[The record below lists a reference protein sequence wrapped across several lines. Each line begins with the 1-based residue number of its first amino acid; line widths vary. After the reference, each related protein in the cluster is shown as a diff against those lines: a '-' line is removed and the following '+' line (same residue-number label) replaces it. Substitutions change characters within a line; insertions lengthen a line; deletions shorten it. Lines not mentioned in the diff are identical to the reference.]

1 VRGLRALITA
11 RLAPVLLLAGCATFD
26 PAQYETV
33 VVTQATGALWRG
45 VPVREGQIAVIERP
59 SASSLLLSFVAE
71 RYEPFIH
78 AGLVV
83 FDDGEPYVY
92 EAMGVFKPHLTGRP
106 TRGMGGGV
114 RRVTLDAFLSRD
126 GIVALY
132 EPEAFVDRAAAAAFA
147 RANRAAH
154 TPFDDTFDARDAR
167 RFYCVEFVAR
177 ALEAGGSA
185 PIPGV
190 RLSSNRSMRV
200 LLDWLEIGSP
210 TILLAGEL
218 LDEDR
223 RVLLAH
229 RRRTGIQI
237 EAYFERKR
245 ELHRRFTDD
254 QRLGSV
260 FDWRPLG
267 LKLRP
272 KVREFLD
279 LGLAESA
286 DAHALAAKVFGD
298 ERALLGSDQRIQ
310 VGVPSS
316 D

>member
-1 VRGLRALITA
+1 MRGSRALSIA
-11 RLAPVLLLAGCATFD
+11 CIAPALLLAGCATFD
-26 PAQYETV
+26 PARYETV
-33 VVTQATGALWRG
+33 VVPESAIATWHG

-59 SASSLLLSFVAE
+59 SATSVLLSFVAQ

-114 RRVTLDAFLSRD
+114 RRVKLAAFLARD

-132 EPEAFVDRAAAAAFA
+132 EPEAGVDRAAAAAFA
-147 RANRAAH
+147 RTNRAAR

-177 ALEAGGSA
+177 ALEAGGAA
-185 PIPGV
+185 PVAGV
-190 RLSSNRSMRV
+190 ELSSNRSMRV
-200 LLDWLEIGSP
+200 VLDWLEIHSP

-218 LDEDR
+218 LEENR
-223 RVLLAH
+223 RVLLAE
-229 RRRTGIQI
+229 RRRTRAQI

-245 ELHRRFTDD
+245 ELHRRFTAD
-254 QRLGSV
+254 QRLGNV
-260 FDWRPLG
+260 LDWRGLT

-272 KVREFLD
+272 RVREFLD
-279 LGLAESA
+279 LDRAVGSEARVFAAE
-286 DAHALAAKVFGD
+286 VFGD
-298 ERALLGSDQRIQ
+298 SGSDRVAQGIQ

-316 D
+316 N